1 MEIRSITISFA
12 ARKAKEFRKQES
24 DLQKRLD
31 EIDKSISNSSDN
43 QNIEHKL
50 KEFDRLKN
58 ELNRLYEIKGKG
70 AIFRSKVRWVELG
83 EKPTKYF
90 FNMEKKNYNKKVISE
105 LKRSDGKI
113 FVYDQDIITD
123 IQTFYENLYSSNID
137 HSSNAFIDFGRD
149 LQFAKLPDEEKSN
162 LDGEITLE
170 ECEKILNTFQNGK
183 SPGDDGYTA
192 EFYKQFFNL
201 LGQDLVN
208 GLNVAF
214 DIGEMSV
221 SQRRG
226 VITLLP
232 EEDANLL
239 FLSNWR
245 PITLLNVDYKIASK
259 VIAKRIEHVLPS
271 LIHPD
276 QTGFMKGRYIRQNI
290 TLINDTIQQT
300 ELQKIPGI
308 LLLLDFQKAFDTLEW
323 PFIQNTLNLFNF
335 GNGIKKWISTFYTNS
350 ESSVLNNGFCTN
362 YFKLSRGVRQG
373 CPLSPYLFILAADVL
388 ATKIRQDK
396 TVRGITIFGTESK
409 ISQIADDTSAF
420 CGNLLSV

>member
-1 MEIRSITISFA
+1 
-12 ARKAKEFRKQES
+12 
-24 DLQKRLD
+24 
-31 EIDKSISNSSDN
+31 
-43 QNIEHKL
+43 
-50 KEFDRLKN
+50 
-58 ELNRLYEIKGKG
+58 
-70 AIFRSKVRWVELG
+70 
-83 EKPTKYF
+83 
-90 FNMEKKNYNKKVISE
+90 MEKKNYNKKVISE

-113 FVYDQDIITD
+113 IVNDQDIMTD

-149 LQFAKLPDEEKSN
+149 LQFAKLSDEKKSN

-192 EFYKQFFNL
+192 EFYKQFFSL

-208 GLNVAF
+208 SLNAAF
-214 DIGEMSV
+214 DIGEMSA

-232 EEDANLL
+232 KEDANLL

-259 VIAKRIEHVLPS
+259 VIAKRIERVLPS

-276 QTGFMKGRYIRQNI
+276 QTGFMKGRYIGQNI
-290 TLINDTIQQT
+290 RLINDIIQQT

-323 PFIQNTLNLFNF
+323 PFIQYTLNLFNF
-335 GNGIKKWISTFYTNS
+335 GNGIKKMDLY
-350 ESSVLNNGFCTN
+350 VLCEF
-362 YFKLSRGVRQG
+362 
-373 CPLSPYLFILAADVL
+373 
-388 ATKIRQDK
+388 
-396 TVRGITIFGTESK
+396 
-409 ISQIADDTSAF
+409 
-420 CGNLLSV
+420 